1 MHWAGFA
8 GRAGF
13 FERDG
18 FAGRVDDDGGEAS
31 AVVDPSGG
39 ASLGTVRLQLTL
51 WEQWA

>member
-18 FAGRVDDDGGEAS
+18 FAGRDDDRGETS
-31 AVVDPSGG
+31 AVVDPSAG
-39 ASLGTVRLQLTL
+39 AASSGTVRLQLTV